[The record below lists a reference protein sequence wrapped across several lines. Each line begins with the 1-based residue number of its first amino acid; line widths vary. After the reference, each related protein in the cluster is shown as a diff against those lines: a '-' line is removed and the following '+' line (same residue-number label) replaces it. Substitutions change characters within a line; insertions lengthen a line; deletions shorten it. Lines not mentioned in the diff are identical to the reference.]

1 MWCYFCDDAKGGT
14 LFPSSV
20 TCIFPLFEHSKGSTF
35 IRLSKR
41 IERIFAF
48 FCLLFY
54 TLYIYAGARFA
65 WLCPSWSRT
74 TTPHYTTHHA
84 HQGSSFWSILEAF
97 CFSSSPHE
105 NREFTEERADGSE
118 FSILRNCVILECLGG
133 FLFPSP
139 RENWEFVTRGSGG
152 SEFSILKDCLLEP
165 LGGFLFLFSLLAR
178 IGNLWR
184 EGGAAQNSRFSG
196 ILSSRA
202 LRTLLPARIENPWIG
217 GLGVRNWW
225 FSERTSLGRGN
236 FFSFIQISLQ
246 LFVKF
251 GIRVRQTPIG
261 H

>member
-20 TCIFPLFEHSKGSTF
+20 ICIFPLFEHSKGSTF

-54 TLYIYAGARFA
+54 TLYIYTRARA
-65 WLCPSWSRT
+65 LPGCVRLDYAL
-74 TTPHYTTHHA
+74 PHHTTHHA
-84 HQGSSFWSILEAF
+84 HQGSSFWSILDAF
-97 CFSSSPHE
+97 CFSFLSS
-105 NREFTEERADGSE
+105 RE
-118 FSILRNCVILECLGG
+118 
-133 FLFPSP
+133 
-139 RENWEFVTRGSGG
+139 SGICD
-152 SEFSILKDCLLEP
+152 E
-165 LGGFLFLFSLLAR
+165 
-178 IGNLWR
+178 
-184 EGGAAQNSRFSG
+184 EGGGAQNSRFSG
-196 ILSSRA
+196 IVSSRA

-217 GLGVRNWW
+217 GLEVRNWW
-225 FSERTSLGRGN
+225 FSERTSPGRGS
-236 FFSFIQISLQ
+236 FFSIIQISLQ

>member
-65 WLCPSWSRT
+65 WLCPSWLRT
-74 TTPHYTTHHA
+74 TTPHYTRTREVA
-84 HQGSSFWSILEAF
+84 FGASWTLLSSL
-97 CFSSSPHE
+97 SSPRE
-105 NREFTEERADGSE
+105 NLKFMEERADGSE
-118 FSILRNCVILECLGG
+118 FSILRGCVILECLGG

-152 SEFSILKDCLLEP
+152 SEFSILRDCVFKSTSDASPCENRESVDRG
-165 LGGFLFLFSLLAR
+165 LGGAELVTL
-178 IGNLWR
+178 R
-184 EGGAAQNSRFSG
+184 EDFSG
-196 ILSSRA
+196 EGELLFHHSNLSLA
-202 LRTLLPARIENPWIG
+202 I
-217 GLGVRNWW
+217 
-225 FSERTSLGRGN
+225 
-236 FFSFIQISLQ
+236 
-246 LFVKF
+246 
-251 GIRVRQTPIG
+251 